1 MRVGKSLQPTFYNFL
16 RMNTLPALPR
26 REKIARVFKRK
37 L

>member
-1 MRVGKSLQPTFYNFL
+1 
-16 RMNTLPALPR
+16 MNTLPALPR